1 MAAIT
6 FAKAARHA
14 VKLKIAIDGPS
25 GSGKTMGA
33 LALAKGITNNGRVAL
48 ADSENGSAALY
59 ADRFDFDTV
68 TVPDADP
75 KTVRSI
81 IDAAVA
87 AGYDALVID
96 SLSHVWQAVLNAKD
110 DHDRNNPKSNS
121 FANWRL
127 FAPRWEGLMQHILNA
142 PIHIIATM
150 RSKQAYEQV
159 EQNGRKQVVKLGL
172 APQVRDGAEYEFGI
186 VFSVNIAHRAEATK
200 DRTGLFAGELLDLCD
215 AGLHKGL
222 MAWMNAG
229 GPAPVVAPVDR
240 VVKGRKLGAIPT
252 PELETMLTALEASGD
267 PRHAPIANDVRAVIL
282 DRANDVDGKVAKMH
296 EAVAKDE
303 KQLDALMSG

>member
-1 MAAIT
+1 MSIT
-6 FAKAARHA
+6 FQKAARHA

-33 LALAKGITNNGRVAL
+33 LALAKGITNGGKVAL

-75 KTVRSI
+75 KTVRAI

-215 AGLHKGL
+215 PGLHKGL

-229 GPAPVVAPVDR
+229 GPAPAIAPGDR
-240 VVKGRKLGAIPT
+240 VVKGRKLGDIPT
-252 PELETMLTALEASGD
+252 PELEGMLTALEASAD
-267 PRHAPIANDVRAVIL
+267 PRHAPIAADVKSVIL

-296 EAVAKDE
+296 AAEDKHQAG
-303 KQLDALMSG
+303 LDAVMQPA